1 MNIVTPQ
8 FLVALAAKGTILLLA
23 IALAVMLARRAR
35 ASVRHALWAAGLTGL
50 LLIPLLAVGLP
61 RWEVVSLPLSVAAPS
76 STRPGAQ
83 RQGPAEALPNLAP
96 PEPAPAAAALAAE
109 GTTQALQV
117 ASVAAGHPFT
127 LAETISLLWAA
138 GAGLILAWLVLGHL
152 RVRSIVRAA
161 SPVLSPPWLR
171 SVEEAL
177 RMTGAECRV
186 EFRETVATMPMAS
199 GVFRPV
205 VLVPAAGMEWTP
217 QHRRDVVLHE
227 LAHVRRRDCLTHLA
241 SRIACALHWFNP
253 LAWIAARQARV
264 EREHACDDAVLAA
277 GALPSS
283 YAQALLDTARR
294 SPAAWATAAAS
305 LTMARPSHIST
316 RLLAVLDE
324 RRRRG
329 RLGRAAFGAASFG
342 TLALLLPVAALAPAR
357 EAEPP
362 MTSSNTASWAASAE
376 SRDALPGP
384 AATAVAMTRLPAVL
398 GMGPRAQSGVPC
410 PYSEKGSHRTV
421 RLSSSVRITGMGS
434 TDDGKGNRY
443 VAWTGA
449 DCSVVV
455 YVRGEPVFTADEAD
469 LAEFRGSGRF
479 TVTHAEGSSER
490 VYDVRG
496 DGTSLTRRFTVDG
509 AERPMDE
516 AIQRW
521 KAALVL
527 QFIRQSAYQ
536 AEARAQRILQA
547 KGTPGLLE
555 EIDAIPSNW
564 ARGRYYL
571 AGIAARQ
578 GPDDL
583 RALLDHAGTHLDSDY
598 EKGRVLSALPGR
610 MLGQQAVR
618 TSYLAVTRGMES
630 DYEKAKALLTV
641 SAGGLDAASTQ
652 TALQAATTV
661 TSSYERSRVL
671 VAVARTA
678 PARMDLDPL
687 YFDAVS
693 GMDSDYEKAKVL
705 TAYSRHAGL
714 DAAGLDRLYLAAAGI
729 TSSYE
734 LANTLIASIAKPAS
748 VAARCEG
755 YLTAATTIDSDY
767 DKARAITALQNA
779 GSLPAGCAKRASAA
793 AGTIQ
798 SGNDRARVLIDYVG
812 RGLLTD
818 ATRADF
824 FGAARGL
831 ESSYELRRVLA
842 AVLAQSSISNPVLLD
857 LLATAGAI
865 DSDNDLASVLVT
877 AAGTGM
883 IVESVRSAYLRAA
896 EGLSSDYE
904 RKRALTAI
912 GAR

>member
-1 MNIVTPQ
+1 MNIVTLQ
-8 FLVALAAKGTILLLA
+8 FLLALAAKGTILLMA
-23 IALAVMLARRAR
+23 TVLAVVLARRAR

-61 RWEVVSLPLSVAAPS
+61 RWEVVSLPRSVAATPS
-76 STRPGAQ
+76 TDPVDQ
-83 RQGPAEALPNLAP
+83 PQGPSGALPIVP
-96 PEPAPAAAALAAE
+96 SPDPAPSAARRAGAAATSPLA
-109 GTTQALQV
+109 GTTEAESPL
-117 ASVAAGHPFT
+117 FT
-127 LAETISLLWAA
+127 VSETVFLIWAA
-138 GAGLILAWLVLGHL
+138 GAALILAWLVLGHL
-152 RVRSIVRAA
+152 RVRAIVRAA
-161 SPVLSPPWLR
+161 SSTLSPPWLR

-177 RMTGAECRV
+177 EITGPGVRV
-186 EFRETVATMPMAS
+186 QFRETVATMPMAS

-205 VLVPAAGMEWTP
+205 VLVPAVGMEWTP
-217 QHRRDVVLHE
+217 QHRRNVVLHE

-253 LAWIAARQARV
+253 LAWIAAQQARV

-294 SPAAWATAAAS
+294 SPPAWATAAAS
-305 LTMARPSHIST
+305 LTMARPSHLST

-329 RLGRAAFGAASFG
+329 RLGRTAFGAASFG
-342 TLALLLPVAALAPAR
+342 TLTLLLPVAALAPAR
-357 EAEPP
+357 EAPP
-362 MTSSNTASWAASAE
+362 PIGSSTTASWGASAE
-376 SRDALPGP
+376 SPDSVPAP
-384 AATAVAMTRLPAVL
+384 AAVEAAMARVPATPPMARV
-398 GMGPRAQSGVPC
+398 QSGVPC
-410 PYSEKGSHRTV
+410 PYTPGGSHRTV
-421 RLSSSVRITGMGS
+421 RISNSLRITGMGS
-434 TDDGKGNRY
+434 ANDGQGNSH
-443 VAWTGA
+443 VAWSGA
-449 DCSVVV
+449 DCSVVIHA
-455 YVRGEPVFTADEAD
+455 RGEPAFTADEAD
-469 LAEFRGSGRF
+469 VAEFRGSGLF

-496 DGTSLTRRFTVDG
+496 DGTSLTRRYTVDG
-509 AERPMDE
+509 AERPMDD
-516 AIQRW
+516 AARRW

-527 QFIRQSAYQ
+527 QFIRLSAYQ

-547 KGTPGLLE
+547 KGMPGLLE
-555 EIDAIPSNW
+555 EIDVIPSDW

-571 AGIAARQ
+571 AGIAFRQ
-578 GPDDL
+578 GADDL
-583 RALLDHAGTHLDSDY
+583 SALLDHAGTHLDSDY
-598 EKGRVLSALPGR
+598 EKGRVLSALPAR
-610 MLGQQAVR
+610 MLGQPAVR

-671 VAVARTA
+671 VAVVKTA
-678 PARMDLDPL
+678 PAHGGLDPL
-687 YFDAVS
+687 YFDAVA

-705 TAYSRHAGL
+705 TAYSQHAGL
-714 DAAGLDRLYLAAAGI
+714 DAAGLDRLYRAAAGV

-734 LANTLIASIAKPAS
+734 LANTLIASIAKPGSAGP
-748 VAARCEG
+748 RCEG

-779 GSLPAGCAKRASAA
+779 GPLSAACAKRASAV

-798 SGNDRARVLIDYVG
+798 SSNDRARVLIDFVA

-831 ESSYELRRVLA
+831 ESSYELRRVLV
-842 AVLAQSSISNPVLLD
+842 AVLAQSAISNPVLVD
-857 LLATAGAI
+857 LLGTAGAI

-883 IVESVRSAYLRAA
+883 IVESVRPAYLRAA
-896 EGLSSDYE
+896 ERLSSDYE

>member
-1 MNIVTPQ
+1 MNTVTLP
-8 FLVALAAKGTILLLA
+8 FLLALAAKGTILLVA
-23 IALAVMLARRAR
+23 TAVAVTLARRAR

-50 LLIPLLAVGLP
+50 LLIPLLSVGLP
-61 RWEVVSLPLSVAAPS
+61 RWEVVSLPRAVTAPPS
-76 STRPGAQ
+76 LTPSDHP
-83 RQGPAEALPNLAP
+83 QGPAEAVPSLPSP
-96 PEPAPAAAALAAE
+96 GPAPAAALAAE
-109 GTTQALQV
+109 VATQAPREARV
-117 ASVAAGHPFT
+117 ATGRDFT
-127 LAETISLLWAA
+127 LAETVILMWAA
-138 GAGLILAWLVLGHL
+138 GAGLILGWLVLGHF

-161 SPVLSPPWLR
+161 SPTLSPQWLR

-177 RMTGAECRV
+177 QISGAGVRV
-186 EFRETVATMPMAS
+186 EFRETAATMPMAS

-217 QHRRDVVLHE
+217 QHRRDVILHE

-305 LTMARPSHIST
+305 LTMARPSHLST

-329 RLGRAAFGAASFG
+329 RLGKTAFSAASFG

-357 EAEPP
+357 DAEPTV
-362 MTSSNTASWAASAE
+362 TSSNPASWAASAT
-376 SRDALPGP
+376 SHDGPPGL
-384 AATAVAMTRLPAVL
+384 ATTGQAMTGLPAL
-398 GMGPRAQSGVPC
+398 SPGGNPAQSGVPC
-410 PYSEKGSHRTV
+410 RYSEKGPHRTV
-421 RLSSSVRITGMGS
+421 RLSSSVRISGMGS

-455 YVRGEPVFTADEAD
+455 HVRGEPVFTTDEAD
-469 LAEFRGSGRF
+469 VAEFRGSGRF

-490 VYDVRG
+490 IYDVKG
-496 DGTSLTRRFTVDG
+496 DGTSLTRSYTVEG
-509 AERPMDE
+509 TERPVDD
-516 AIQRW
+516 AVQRW

-547 KGTPGLLE
+547 KGVPGLLE

-618 TSYLAVTRGMES
+618 TSYLAITRGMES
-630 DYEKAKALLTV
+630 DYEKAKALLAV

-671 VAVARTA
+671 VAVVKTA
-678 PARMDLDPL
+678 PAQGDLDPL

-693 GMDSDYEKAKVL
+693 DMESDYEKAKVL
-705 TAYSRHAGL
+705 TAYAQHAGL
-714 DAAGLDRLYLAAAGI
+714 DAAGMDRLYLAMAGI

-734 LANTLIASIAKPAS
+734 LANTLIASIVKPGSA
-748 VAARCEG
+748 AARCEG
-755 YLTAATTIDSDY
+755 YLAAATKIDSDH
-767 DKARAITALQNA
+767 DKARAMAALTSA
-779 GSLPAGCAKRASAA
+779 GPLGPSCARQAA
-793 AGTIQ
+793 VTAGTIQ
-798 SGNDRARVLIDYVG
+798 SSNDRARVLIDYVA
-812 RGLLTD
+812 RGFLTD
-818 ATRADF
+818 NTRADF

-831 ESSYELRRVLA
+831 GSSYDLRRVLV
-842 AVLAQSSISNPVLLD
+842 AVLAQSSISNPVLVD
-857 LLATAGAI
+857 LLGTAGAI